1 MYIQRGAP
9 QAAIGRQIPHHQS
22 EGVDAPLCEG
32 RCGQP
37 RLDTFSVMGGR
48 VSTMKRNGSKTK
60 EGGETQLDLVG
71 NNRSCT
77 ENAQLLATGS
87 Q

>member
-9 QAAIGRQIPHHQS
+9 QAAIGRQIPYHQS

-37 RLDTFSVMGGR
+37 RLDTFSVMGGLCG
-48 VSTMKRNGSKTK
+48 VSTTARLRKSAIGTCKYDEKKWQQNER
-60 EGGETQLDLVG
+60 GG
-71 NNRSCT
+71 
-77 ENAQLLATGS
+77 
-87 Q
+87 

>member
-1 MYIQRGAP
+1 MVCMPSCCTASNNSRGASAARIALKRHEPVMYIQRGAP

-37 RLDTFSVMGGR
+37 RLDTFSVMGG
-48 VSTMKRNGSKTK
+48 
-60 EGGETQLDLVG
+60 L
-71 NNRSCT
+71 C
-77 ENAQLLATGS
+77 
-87 Q
+87 